1 MVTSQST
8 PLTEAE
14 VRDLVATW
22 YKKLDVHAPAAEVAD
37 LVADGDL
44 EMRFP
49 EATLRNRHEFVEKW
63 YEVVIRRFF
72 DEDHE
77 MRKLDVELAGDKAF
91 VNLVVRWQ
99 AKIWDPPAP
108 TSVYLGFDAA
118 QRWIV
123 TRSPHSGKA
132 AVQTY
137 IVDELKPLPGSA
149 NL

>member
-1 MVTSQST
+1 MTSQ
-8 PLTEAE
+8 PAVLTEAE
-14 VRDLVATW
+14 VRDLVTTW
-22 YKKLDVHAPAAEVAD
+22 YKKLDVHAPAPEVAA
-37 LVADGDL
+37 LVADGEL

-49 EATLRNRHEFVEKW
+49 EATLRNRQEFVEKW

-72 DEDHE
+72 DEVHE
-77 MRKLDVELAGDKAF
+77 MRKLDVELAGDKAY

-108 TSVYLGFDAA
+108 KSTYLGFDAA
-118 QRWIV
+118 QRWVV
-123 TRSPHSGKA
+123 TRSPHSGNA

-149 NL
+149 SL